1 MPLIPVLEQKTI
13 HDLLLVLDLAGTF
26 VFAISGAM
34 LGVRRSLDIFGILV
48 LSFAAS
54 SAGGITRDLLIG
66 AVPPAAISDWRYL
79 AVALAAGLLA
89 FFSYSLIARVRTAIL
104 IFDAAGLALFAVA
117 GTQKALAYGLNP
129 LMAALLGM
137 LTGIGG
143 GIVRDL
149 LVARTP
155 AVLRSDLYALA
166 ALAGAVLVVVG
177 HGLNWPIVPTAI
189 AGAGVCFGLRL
200 MAIRYGW
207 NLPVARPIESGDEG
221 TIVNGDRGTC
231 AEDCLPSRDSECR
244 YLSPARGA
252 RGAGPRLSTGT
263 GLVWQRGTVH
273 DIRRR
278 TSSQSMLDG
287 SPNPRP

>member
-1 MPLIPVLEQKTI
+1 LPLVPVLEQKTI

-48 LSFAAS
+48 LSFVAS

-66 AVPPAAISDWRYL
+66 AVPPAAIRDWRYL
-79 AVALAAGLLA
+79 AVALVAGLLT
-89 FFSYSLIARVRTAIL
+89 FFLYSLITRVRTAIL

-117 GTQKALAYGLNP
+117 GTQKALASGLNP

-155 AVLRSDLYALA
+155 VVLRSDLYALA

-189 AGAGVCFGLRL
+189 AGAGVCFALRL

-207 NLPVARPIESGDEG
+207 NLPGAGTIESGDEK
-221 TIVNGDRGTC
+221 
-231 AEDCLPSRDSECR
+231 SER
-244 YLSPARGA
+244 E
-252 RGAGPRLSTGT
+252 
-263 GLVWQRGTVH
+263 
-273 DIRRR
+273 
-278 TSSQSMLDG
+278 
-287 SPNPRP
+287 